1 MDTISPASLLYRW
14 FGQDDFMAIASK
26 YDILQNDPPYKY
38 RDKIYKHFAELAS
51 TLDITHSWWMNMKL
65 ILDNVIFLVV

>member
-1 MDTISPASLLYRW
+1 MSPLYLHNIYNMHKTISPANLLSRW

-38 RDKIYKHFAELAS
+38 RDKIRKHFAELAG
-51 TLDITHSWWMNMKL
+51 TLYNS
-65 ILDNVIFLVV
+65 

>member
-14 FGQDDFMAIASK
+14 FGQEDFMAIASK

-38 RDKIYKHFAELAS
+38 QEKICKHFAELAGKLHNS
-51 TLDITHSWWMNMKL
+51 ELVNMTL